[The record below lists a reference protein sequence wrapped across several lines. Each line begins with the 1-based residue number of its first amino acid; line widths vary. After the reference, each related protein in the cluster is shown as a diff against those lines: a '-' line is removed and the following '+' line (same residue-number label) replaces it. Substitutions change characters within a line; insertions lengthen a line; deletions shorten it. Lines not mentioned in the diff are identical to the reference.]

1 MTVPSRSGRSPL
13 PSRPLIGVL
22 HLPPSLGYPEF
33 PGIEP
38 ALDLVRRDVEALVAG
53 GADGV
58 LVENDND
65 KPHTI
70 LVNKAAVAWLV
81 RACEAARAA
90 SGLPIGV
97 GVQRVDVEATLAI
110 AAACELEL
118 VRLDVFVDEVVMEGE
133 RVVGDPA
140 AVRAARAAVG
150 AAETELWTDVHVKH
164 AVLVGHETIASAAA
178 RAVDGG
184 SAAVLVSGDRTG
196 EPPDL
201 SDLAA
206 VREAIAGRARL
217 VIGSGLTPENAKV
230 LGAAADAA
238 VVGTS
243 LKIADRID
251 RTKVARMV
259 DAWRSA

>member
-1 MTVPSRSGRSPL
+1 MTVQSRPRRSLSHP
-13 PSRPLIGVL
+13 RPLIGVI
-22 HLPPSLGYPEF
+22 HLPPSLGYPGF
-33 PGIEP
+33 PGVEA
-38 ALDLVRRDVEALVAG
+38 ALDLVRRDVEALAAG
-53 GADGV
+53 GIDGV

-90 SGLPIGV
+90 SGLPVGV
-97 GVQRVDVEATLAI
+97 GVQRMDVEATLAV

-140 AVRAARAAVG
+140 AVRAARSAVG
-150 AAETELWTDVHVKH
+150 AEATELWTDVHVKH
-164 AVLVGHETIASAAA
+164 AVLIGEESIASAAA
-178 RAVDGG
+178 RAVAEG
-184 SAAVLVSGDRTG
+184 SAAVLVSSDRTG
-196 EPPDL
+196 EPPAL

-206 VREAIAGRARL
+206 VREAVSGRARV
-217 VIGSGLTPENAKV
+217 VIGSGLTPANAHV
-230 LGAAADAA
+230 LGRAADAA
-238 VVGTS
+238 VVGTA
-243 LKIADRID
+243 LKIGDRID
-251 RTKVARMV
+251 RTKVARVV